1 MAEAPASE
9 RHTGFHRDG
18 QPKAWQCLLNMLHQG
33 WGDRSDLVFRSAN
46 IDRFMLY
53 MQTRAGA
60 WDPKMTSNPL
70 SLFSM
75 ALCSNRNTNM
85 QTSVGLTSGK
95 EGQGKPRERRTAAPW
110 GSLPEEGTSE
120 LRFQLGFAL
129 NTNRE

>member
-18 QPKAWQCLLNMLHQG
+18 QAKAWQCLLNMLHQG

-53 MQTRAGA
+53 MQT
-60 WDPKMTSNPL
+60 
-70 SLFSM
+70 
-75 ALCSNRNTNM
+75 
-85 QTSVGLTSGK
+85 SVGLTSGK
-95 EGQGKPRERRTAAPW
+95 EGQGKPRGRRAAAPW

>member
-18 QPKAWQCLLNMLHQG
+18 QVKVWRCLLNKLHQG
-33 WGDRSDLVFRSAN
+33 WGDRSDLPFPSAN
-46 IDRFMLY
+46 IDWFMLY
-53 MQTRAGA
+53 MQTCAGA
-60 WDPKMTSNPL
+60 WDPKMTRSPWSL
-70 SLFSM
+70 SST
-75 ALCSNRNTNM
+75 ALCSNRNINM

-95 EGQGKPRERRTAAPW
+95 EGPGKPRERRAAAPW
-110 GSLPEEGTSE
+110 GRIPEEGTLE